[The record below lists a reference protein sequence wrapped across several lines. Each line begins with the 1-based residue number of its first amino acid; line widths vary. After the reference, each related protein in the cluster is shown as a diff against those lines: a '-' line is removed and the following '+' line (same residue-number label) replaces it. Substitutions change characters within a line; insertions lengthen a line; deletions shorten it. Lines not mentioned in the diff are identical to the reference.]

1 MYDNMQEKHERIFE
15 IGEAGTMERLENK
28 ACVHDAEVEMYK
40 TKIVEITNSVHDVWI
55 LRQVYNFIINMTKE
69 GD

>member
-1 MYDNMQEKHERIFE
+1 
-15 IGEAGTMERLENK
+15 MERLEDK
-28 ACVHDAEVEMYK
+28 AYVHDAEVERYK
-40 TKIVEITNSVHDVWI
+40 VKIVEVTNSIYDVWV

>member
-1 MYDNMQEKHERIFE
+1 MYDNMQKKHERIFD
-15 IGEAGTMERLENK
+15 IGGAGTMERLEDK
-28 ACVHDAEVEMYK
+28 AYVHDAEVERYK
-40 TKIVEITNSVHDVWI
+40 VKIVEVTNSIYDVWV

>member
-1 MYDNMQEKHERIFE
+1 MD
-15 IGEAGTMERLENK
+15 RLEDK
-28 ACVHDAEVEMYK
+28 VCGYDTEAERYRA
-40 TKIVEITNSVHDVWI
+40 KIVEITNSVHDVWI